1 MLSVGLRIIIQKH
14 VTDVNRTENV
24 AKLHFLTGN
33 MLKNLQNHTTIATFN
48 IIIQKKRLYR
58 YQNNTP
64 YLLRIINTTPSI
76 HSPFIG
82 KGGVAFS
89 SNQVSNLDTS
99 TL

>member
-1 MLSVGLRIIIQKH
+1 MSTGLKTLQSY
-14 VTDVNRTENV
+14 TFFN
-24 AKLHFLTGN
+24 GN
-33 MLKNLQNHTTIATFN
+33 ILKNLQNHITIAPLN
-48 IIIQKKRLYR
+48 IKIQKKRLYR